1 MHSLFNLGAYSWRHF
16 DDHNQSSGKILWGS
30 SLKLAVGHF
39 NCWVSFPRWSDPK
52 AIKTALNLNSH
63 TSESSLEVKAG
74 ALCISLLD
82 FVKKT
87 PTVLF
92 LPLSLVWYLPP
103 HEGHDCWGAYRR
115 LCMWS
120 GNFYLVKA
128 AKSPRLHSLSSG
140 GRVTYSLCWD
150 YGWVSLQREGQ
161 KENWR
166 EWRWRPPP
174 WHLQE
179 PWKLNQILHL
189 KVLIQN
195 SD

>member
-1 MHSLFNLGAYSWRHF
+1 MILGSDKNYQGGIEVMTPKKLSYN
-16 DDHNQSSGKILWGS
+16 DHNQSSGKILWGS

-92 LPLSLVWYLPP
+92 LPLSLV
-103 HEGHDCWGAYRR
+103 
-115 LCMWS
+115 
-120 GNFYLVKA
+120 
-128 AKSPRLHSLSSG
+128 
-140 GRVTYSLCWD
+140 
-150 YGWVSLQREGQ
+150 
-161 KENWR
+161 
-166 EWRWRPPP
+166 
-174 WHLQE
+174 
-179 PWKLNQILHL
+179 
-189 KVLIQN
+189 
-195 SD
+195 